1 MELKIIKHFGF
12 RNQLKKLNE
21 ECYEL
26 IEAVN
31 DYENQKAVCLEF
43 CSELH
48 CNKQREQIIEEMGDV
63 LFLINQF
70 KSLYE
75 ITDDDLVPVME
86 FKRNRT
92 LERIETK
99 YYK

>member
-1 MELKIIKHFGF
+1 MELKILTHFGIK
-12 RNQLKKLNE
+12 NQLRKFNE
-21 ECYEL
+21 ESYEL
-26 IEAVN
+26 IEAIYQN
-31 DYENQKAVCLEF
+31 DRKL
-43 CSELH
+43 
-48 CNKQREQIIEEMGDV
+48 IIEEMGDV

-70 KSLYE
+70 KALYE

-99 YYK
+99 YYE

>member
-1 MELKIIKHFGF
+1 MELEIIKHFGF
-12 RNQLKKLNE
+12 KNQLKKLNE

-48 CNKQREQIIEEMGDV
+48 CNKQREQIIEEMSDV

-75 ITDDDLVPVME
+75 ITDDDLVPIME